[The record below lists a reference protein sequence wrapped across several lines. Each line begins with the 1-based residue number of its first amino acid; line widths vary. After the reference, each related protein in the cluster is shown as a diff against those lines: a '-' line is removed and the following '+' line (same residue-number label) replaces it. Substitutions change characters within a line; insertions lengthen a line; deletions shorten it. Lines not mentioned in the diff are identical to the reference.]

1 MYLVSELLCRI
12 IVGVSVDFGG
22 VIMVDFIKVF
32 VKIKELFGWLEESD
46 EFLEFQIQ
54 KFLIF
59 LGGMNSVDSEVVFS
73 VIFLFLIFVDRLL
86 GSVLEVLDGVFVV
99 CFMEDKVYF
108 FFLCLL
114 YGICKGIVDENFEF
128 L

>member
-1 MYLVSELLCRI
+1 
-12 IVGVSVDFGG
+12 
-22 VIMVDFIKVF
+22 MVDFIKVF
-32 VKIKELFGWLEESD
+32 VKIKELFGWLEELD

-108 FFLCLL
+108 FIIN
-114 YGICKGIVDENFEF
+114 ICKVFYVCCMEYVKEQLMRILNFCN
-128 L
+128 

>member
-1 MYLVSELLCRI
+1 M
-12 IVGVSVDFGG
+12 
-22 VIMVDFIKVF
+22 
-32 VKIKELFGWLEESD
+32 
-46 EFLEFQIQ
+46 
-54 KFLIF
+54 IF